1 MSYYEKVLQ
10 PDEQVRFVGRLHWV
24 IHKNA
29 ILFVILALVFGIV
42 ALGQANDLRI
52 AAWFAAAGC
61 MALAALSYLG
71 SWFRQITTEFVVTDK
86 RIIHKVGWISRRTQE
101 MNIGKVETVDI
112 RQGIPGRMF
121 DYGTVLIIGIGGSWE
136 PLTGI
141 ASPLALRNTIVVG

>member
-10 PDEQVRFVGRLHWV
+10 PDEQVRYVGRLHWA

-29 ILFVILALVFGIV
+29 ILFVMLALVFAIV
-42 ALGQANDLRI
+42 ALGRANELRT
-52 AAWFAAAGC
+52 AAWYAAAGC
-61 MALAALSYLG
+61 VALAALSFLG
-71 SWFRQITTEFVVTDK
+71 SWFRQITTEIVVTDK

-112 RQGIPGRMF
+112 RQGIPERVFG
-121 DYGTVLIIGIGGSWE
+121 YGTVLIIGIGGGWE

>member
-1 MSYYEKVLQ
+1 M
-10 PDEQVRFVGRLHWV
+10 GRLHWV

-29 ILFVILALVFGIV
+29 IVFVVLALVCAIV
-42 ALGQANDLRI
+42 AIGQANEIR
-52 AAWFAAAGC
+52 AVAWYAAAVCLG
-61 MALAALSYLG
+61 LAALCFLG
-71 SWFRQITTEFVVTDK
+71 SWFRQITTEIVVTDK

-112 RQGIPGRMF
+112 RQGILGRMF
-121 DYGTVLIIGIGGSWE
+121 NYGTVGIIGIGGGWE